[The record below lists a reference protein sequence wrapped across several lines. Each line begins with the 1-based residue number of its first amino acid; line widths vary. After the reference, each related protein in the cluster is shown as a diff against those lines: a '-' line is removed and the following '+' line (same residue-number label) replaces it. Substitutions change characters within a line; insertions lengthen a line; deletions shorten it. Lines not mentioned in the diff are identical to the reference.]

1 MNKARVTDV
10 FFDLD
15 HTLWD
20 FERNSELTYSQIFF
34 DLQIEVQLPEFL
46 EVYIPQNMY
55 LWKLYREGKIDKETL
70 RYRRLK
76 TVFDE
81 LGYPIS
87 NGKIDQISEAYI
99 EVLGSQTHL
108 MPYAREILEY
118 LTANYRL
125 HIITN
130 GFEQVQCRKL
140 KNSGIDHYFQEVIPS
155 ERAGVQKPHP
165 DIFKLALKAAGVSS
179 NNSVMIGDSLEADIL
194 GALSAGMQAIHFNT
208 NNEAP
213 HQHCPIIEHL
223 KEIKHQL

>member
-1 MNKARVTDV
+1 MNKGNVTDV

-20 FERNSELTYSQIFF
+20 FERNSELAYSQIFF

-46 EVYIPQNMY
+46 KVYIPQNMH

-70 RYRRLK
+70 RFRRLK

-81 LGYPIS
+81 LGYPVG
-87 NGKIDQISEAYI
+87 NRKIDQISEAYI
-99 EVLGSQTHL
+99 EVLGNQTHL
-108 MPYAREILEY
+108 MPYAREILDY
-118 LTANYRL
+118 LNVNYRL

-140 KNSGIDHYFQEVIPS
+140 KNSGIDHYFHEVIPS
-155 ERAGVQKPHP
+155 ERVGVQKPHP

-179 NNSVMIGDSLEADIL
+179 NNSMMIGDSLEADIL

-208 NNEAP
+208 NKEAP

-223 KEIKHQL
+223 KEIKHRL

>member
-1 MNKARVTDV
+1 MNKGKVTDV

-46 EVYIPQNMY
+46 EVYIPKNMHF
-55 LWKLYREGKIDKETL
+55 WKLYREGKIDKETL

-81 LGYPIS
+81 LGYPIG
-87 NGKIDQISEAYI
+87 NRKIDQISEAYI
-99 EVLGSQTHL
+99 EVLGNQTHL
-108 MPYAREILEY
+108 MPYAREILDY
-118 LTANYRL
+118 LNVKYRL

-140 KNSGIDHYFQEVIPS
+140 KNSGIDHYFHEVIPS

-165 DIFKLALKAAGVSS
+165 DIFKLALNAAEVSS
-179 NNSVMIGDSLEADIL
+179 NNAVMIGDSLEADIL

-208 NNEAP
+208 NKEAP

-223 KEIKHQL
+223 EEIKHQL